1 MGFIKAAINSVG
13 GTMADQW
20 LDYYMPPTNL
30 TSGVAIYKAVPSGT
44 NNGRGENT
52 KGSVGIITNGSK
64 IVVPEGIALNLMH

>member
-30 TSGVAIYKAVPSGT
+30 TTGDPFSARRVQI
-44 NNGRGENT
+44 R
-52 KGSVGIITNGSK
+52 
-64 IVVPEGIALNLMH
+64 